1 MDALIGVVPDDWAEH
16 RLEKICDILPGPSA
30 KKIDSSEHG
39 SAGIPVVT
47 PRDLQHNRV
56 AEDCV
61 TFVSQD
67 AAHELSR
74 YRLHP
79 DDIVC
84 ARTGHLGRQGL
95 VGENQSGWLMGSG
108 CLRLRARKVI
118 SARYLVYYL
127 GHPAVRDWI
136 VRNAGGAVIP
146 TLSTK
151 MIGSLPVVV
160 PTAAVQAITADV
172 LGALDDK
179 VIVHDQISRTTA
191 VLRDAVLIR
200 LLSAL
205 GPAGSLDS
213 QTTEFN

>member
-1 MDALIGVVPDDWAEH
+1 
-16 RLEKICDILPGPSA
+16 
-30 KKIDSSEHG
+30 
-39 SAGIPVVT
+39 
-47 PRDLQHNRV
+47 
-56 AEDCV
+56 
-61 TFVSQD
+61 
-67 AAHELSR
+67 
-74 YRLHP
+74 
-79 DDIVC
+79 
-84 ARTGHLGRQGL
+84 
-95 VGENQSGWLMGSG
+95 MGSG

-160 PTAAVQAITADV
+160 PTAAVQAITADI

-200 LLSAL
+200 LLSGL

-213 QTTEFN
+213 QTTELN